1 MYFLKNRS
9 AWLLALVLPILLFAR
24 GAMAEEWTNLDDEIM
39 KRGTVRIGIGYIS
52 MTRGSPRDSM
62 WILPKPSAKKWGSDT
77 RSPK

>member
-1 MYFLKNRS
+1 MDFLKKRS
-9 AWLLALVLPILLFAR
+9 AWLLALVLPLLLFAR

-39 KRGTVRIGIGYIS
+39 KRGTVRIGIGYS
-52 MTRGSPRDSM
+52 TPPMNYLDSM